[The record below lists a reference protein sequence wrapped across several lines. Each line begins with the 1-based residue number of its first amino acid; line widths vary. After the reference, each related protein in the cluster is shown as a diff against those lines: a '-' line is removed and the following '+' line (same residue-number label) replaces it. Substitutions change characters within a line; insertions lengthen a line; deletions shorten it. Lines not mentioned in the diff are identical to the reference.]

1 MIVGR
6 KRASRKVRV
15 GRKGGSRKVRVG
27 GKVSR
32 RRSGGFGQEGTSPL
46 AHLTGNL

>member
-15 GRKGGSRKVRVG
+15 GRKTRRVG

-32 RRSGGFGQEGTSPL
+32 RRRGGEDPFNTWMGR
-46 AHLTGNL
+46 